1 MRLQKYMYIETHL
14 YGPIIVKVCS
24 ICHLAYNRFCWSR
37 IFHVFAVD
45 DHCGFCA
52 FMFNFICLLS
62 IYVLSCKSCIRSYCH
77 VFEPRNIF
85 KPFESDN

>member
-24 ICHLAYNRFCWSR
+24 ICHLAYNSFCWSR

-77 VFEPRNIF
+77 VFEP
-85 KPFESDN
+85 